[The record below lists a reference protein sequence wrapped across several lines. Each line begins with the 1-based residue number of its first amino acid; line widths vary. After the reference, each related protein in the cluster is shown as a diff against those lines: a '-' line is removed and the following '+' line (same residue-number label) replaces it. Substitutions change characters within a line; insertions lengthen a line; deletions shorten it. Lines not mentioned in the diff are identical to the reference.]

1 MDARGSGAGDE
12 RQESVGPT
20 WSATPTDALIRLI
33 CDDERHIEIGRSVP
47 EGAGH
52 ISVRA
57 GEWGYCTAS
66 REEEPHT
73 WTEVSARPLSAIR
86 HADPLGEGRSA

>member
-1 MDARGSGAGDE
+1 MDSRESRPGDDDQGSD
-12 RQESVGPT
+12 GPT
-20 WSATPTDALIRLI
+20 WSTTPTDALIRLI
-33 CDDERHIEIGRSVP
+33 CDDERHLEIGRSVP

-52 ISVRA
+52 ITVRA